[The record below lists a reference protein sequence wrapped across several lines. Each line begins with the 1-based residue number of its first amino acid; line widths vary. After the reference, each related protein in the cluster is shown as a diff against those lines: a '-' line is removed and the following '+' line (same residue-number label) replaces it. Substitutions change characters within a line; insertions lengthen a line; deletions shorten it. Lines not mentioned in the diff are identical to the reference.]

1 MSFRDPFPF
10 LLVSPGDDDGRTL
23 RRELVGNA
31 ESDARIAASHHRD
44 PAFKR
49 RCHRGS
55 LFRLILPRRG
65 TGLENPSA

>member
-31 ESDARIAASHHRD
+31 ESDARIAASSIPIRHGDSH
-44 PAFKR
+44 
-49 RCHRGS
+49 
-55 LFRLILPRRG
+55 
-65 TGLENPSA
+65 